1 MILLSP
7 LLFLPRI
14 QATKVPQ
21 KRNTD
26 DSCKLKNFIPDV
38 TPVNSTHISVS
49 WEELFTDWSG
59 RNILAVRVLE
69 LVINQTLYL
78 KRKVFVLSGTL
89 VYTMVSRFELLFWK
103 EDSSLLRTLTAMSTT
118 LSNLRQ

>member
-1 MILLSP
+1 M
-7 LLFLPRI
+7 
-14 QATKVPQ
+14 T
-21 KRNTD
+21 
-26 DSCKLKNFIPDV
+26 
-38 TPVNSTHISVS
+38 VNSTHISVS